1 MTFTHITA
9 YTLAEPPMRLFTLK
23 APAVSLPPPPLQLL
37 PGGTNQFPGGFIPPL
52 KNSAFHSFLPAIQA
66 TGLGLLPRWDLLPL
80 IMQAFAGRT
89 HSRTNP
95 RENLFDTRCCPRPI
109 SPSYLRPHDL

>member
-1 MTFTHITA
+1 
-9 YTLAEPPMRLFTLK
+9 
-23 APAVSLPPPPLQLL
+23 
-37 PGGTNQFPGGFIPPL
+37 
-52 KNSAFHSFLPAIQA
+52 
-66 TGLGLLPRWDLLPL
+66 LLPL